1 MGTRNVITGASYVNG
16 ALAVPSSKNVGDNGT
31 TTKVPVLAP
40 SHHQYPS
47 APWRESHAIA
57 VVEVHDILEQPTP
70 PPRTAERST
79 EPKFI
84 PETDSGCE
92 LPLGAKFTT
101 PPRFVTTGAAQLRK
115 PLVNRSGACIQS
127 EAIFGI
133 PSKLNIRRAVPIAL
147 TIVTPSH
154 MLVHLKPRG
163 GTMHAIEES
172 EDHPSVKQDVYPMLA
187 DALRSVVPKFT
198 PDTVTRAPEPELLK
212 LGGAFGGITEVSTG
226 AAVSKG
232 PSIHVLTLRMRRNA
246 CAIVSARNRQINR
259 SDVGQLMRTIEGER
273 SDHTPNAHAD
283 GHT

>member
-1 MGTRNVITGASYVNG
+1 MAPPSCGKFLGTRNVITGASYVNG

-47 APWRESHAIA
+47 APWRDSHAIA

-115 PLVNRSGACIQS
+115 PLVNRSGACIHTKRGHLRHTIKAEHPEGRPDSVNNSDTQPHARPF
-127 EAIFGI
+127 ETQ
-133 PSKLNIRRAVPIAL
+133 RR
-147 TIVTPSH
+147 H
-154 MLVHLKPRG
+154 
-163 GTMHAIEES
+163 HACN
-172 EDHPSVKQDVYPMLA
+172 
-187 DALRSVVPKFT
+187 
-198 PDTVTRAPEPELLK
+198 
-212 LGGAFGGITEVSTG
+212 
-226 AAVSKG
+226 
-232 PSIHVLTLRMRRNA
+232 RR
-246 CAIVSARNRQINR
+246 VRR
-259 SDVGQLMRTIEGER
+259 
-273 SDHTPNAHAD
+273 PP
-283 GHT
+283 